1 MFTNNPF
8 AELSA
13 SIPPFAMQ
21 TYVVVMIILVAGG
34 TVYDT
39 LHKKS
44 AQYFFKNWRNAKN
57 MSVQQVSAG
66 QMVSMAFQ
74 TLIVEGLMSGEFCN
88 SRRRIAHLLTMYG
101 FLAYVITTAIMVFW
115 YPTPATPA
123 PAIVPLLWYIGVLMV
138 CLSLI
143 HI

>member
-13 SIPPFAMQ
+13 SIPPYAMQ

-115 YPTPATPA
+115 YPTPATPT
-123 PAIVPLLWYIGVLMV
+123 PAIQPLLW
-138 CLSLI
+138 
-143 HI
+143 